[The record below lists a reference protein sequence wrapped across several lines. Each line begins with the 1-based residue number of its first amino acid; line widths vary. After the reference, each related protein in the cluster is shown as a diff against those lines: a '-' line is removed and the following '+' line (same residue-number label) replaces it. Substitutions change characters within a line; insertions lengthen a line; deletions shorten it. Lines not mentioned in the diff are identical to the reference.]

1 MKAAFGKYD
10 RTGGTKEIKY
20 SEIDLCMRD
29 LGILLSEI
37 ELSEMQRDLAAARK
51 DHRQYVSFHDFSH
64 CYIKK
69 IRERTNDKDLRE
81 AFRILDYDGSGQI
94 DAEELR
100 EIMHN
105 ISADITED

>member
-1 MKAAFGKYD
+1 M
-10 RTGGTKEIKY
+10 
-20 SEIDLCMRD
+20 
-29 LGILLSEI
+29 
-37 ELSEMQRDLAAARK
+37 
-51 DHRQYVSFHDFSH
+51 
-64 CYIKK
+64 
-69 IRERTNDKDLRE
+69 NDKDLRE

>member
-1 MKAAFGKYD
+1 
-10 RTGGTKEIKY
+10 
-20 SEIDLCMRD
+20 MRD
-29 LGILLSEI
+29 LGILLTEI
-37 ELSEMQRDLAAARK
+37 ELSEMRRDLEAQRT
-51 DHRQYVSFHDFSH
+51 DRRQCVSFHDFSH

-69 IRERTNDKDLRE
+69 IRERMNDKDLRE